1 MSPAVEAA
9 IVAAWKR
16 HLLRQIDQSDESIEI
31 ALRAAKREVLGEQA
45 SERTKSTEAA

>member
-1 MSPAVEAA
+1 VSPAVEAA

-31 ALRAAKREVLGEQA
+31 ALRAAKREVLGEQ
-45 SERTKSTEAA
+45 ETKEPEAA